1 MFIDTGSDSCAYATV
16 HGRRGGGER
25 EREGGGEDRNG
36 VADDDDDPVVVPR
49 LTYLQRNPMIN
60 CQG

>member
-1 MFIDTGSDSCAYATV
+1 MFIDTGSDSCAYAPR
-16 HGRRGGGER
+16 HGPRKRHGE
-25 EREGGGEDRNG
+25 EGGEDRNG
-36 VADDDDDPVVVPR
+36 VADDDDDDPVVVPR